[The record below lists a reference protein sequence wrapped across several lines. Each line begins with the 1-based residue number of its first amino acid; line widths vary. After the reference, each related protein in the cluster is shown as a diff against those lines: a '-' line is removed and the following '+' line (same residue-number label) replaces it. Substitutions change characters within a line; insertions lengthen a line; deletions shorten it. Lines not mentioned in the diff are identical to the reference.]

1 MKGEDTMKTEI
12 KIYEKGLEEYPKAGI
27 ILGNFM
33 MILWIIL
40 GTIACWFLYSLVA
53 WIYLAFAVI
62 IVGVVLR
69 KLLCTNC
76 YYYDRWCC
84 MGWGKLSAL
93 FFKKGNIEAFNTSPG
108 QKLAPLTY
116 SILSVIPIVFIV
128 TSIFQ
133 DFSITKLAVLILLL
147 LISFYSGA
155 ISRKKTCAKCKM
167 RFMCKGCAVK

>member
-93 FFKKGNIEAFNTSPG
+93 FFKKGTIEAFNTSPG
-108 QKLAPLTY
+108 QKLAPLAY